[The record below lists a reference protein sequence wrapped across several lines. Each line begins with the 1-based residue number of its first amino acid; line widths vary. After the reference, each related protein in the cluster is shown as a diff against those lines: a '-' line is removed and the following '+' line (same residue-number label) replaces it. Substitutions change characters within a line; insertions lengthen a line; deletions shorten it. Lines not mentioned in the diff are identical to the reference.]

1 MPKNLKDV
9 ILEMKN
15 KTETGIGFI
24 SRDNY
29 VSFTYNEVYEH
40 ILKMS
45 SFLLNAGVKK
55 GDSVIFQIKETKE
68 FIFAFWACIL
78 NDYIAIPIERITNK
92 ASMNLLN
99 NIYIKQNFHIVYDTY
114 ERYLEQFE
122 NKICINKYEEC
133 SPCKINLSAGA
144 KQIAYIQYSSGSTG
158 IPKGVVLTH
167 ENILC
172 NVKAIINKV
181 HISNKDIGLSWLPL
195 SHDMGLIGFHIIPS
209 IIYADHYLMETKLFM
224 TNPQKWIELIDKYH
238 ITLTGA
244 PNFALEFISNYFEK
258 SKESIKTYSFDSLRI
273 IFNGAESIST
283 KTIMHFYNVFNDL
296 NLHSNVIYPVYGL
309 TEATLA
315 VTFPEENSPLETA
328 YIDVNNIKIGEK
340 VELLEKSN
348 HSEVVSVGSPLEG
361 NEVTIRNDEYA
372 VLEDLSLGHVCISG
386 GSVAEKYIIDDTYI
400 PTSDYS
406 FFDTGDIGYLNKN
419 NLYIIG
425 RENEIVINGKNYYL
439 IDAEAIIKKVFK
451 ENNIYSESY
460 LIPIYENNDIDLT
473 LFINAKY
480 SLEIIHVVECAKS
493 EVYSEVGIKIKKALF
508 IDEIPHTNSGKV
520 KRLELRSNYIN
531 KLYTNKCIK
540 LYSAHELEQLDDDK
554 HIILDLFQ
562 QNFGF
567 KPEPEDLLTN
577 YEIDSIDFYVYL
589 GQIEEYL
596 KLNFDMDQIWDCNSI
611 NEICEK
617 LLLIKQQTE

>member
-45 SFLLNAGVKK
+45 AFLLNAGVKK

-68 FIFAFWACIL
+68 FILAFWACIL

-386 GSVAEKYIIDDTYI
+386 GSVAEKYIIDEYNTKVSNTTYI
-400 PTSDYS
+400 AYGS
-406 FFDTGDIGYLNKN
+406 YLEKS
-419 NLYIIG
+419 LCLPEKYDDWIKSKSIST
-425 RENEIVINGKNYYL
+425 NGYYL
-439 IDAEAIIKKVFK
+439 IVGRFVP
-451 ENNIYSESY
+451 ENNYEFESEDPFEIDYQTFDQTCRHFDKIEVVYYDGDGEFIGDIYGKE
-460 LIPIYENNDIDLT
+460 EEIDYPDDS
-473 LFINAKY
+473 FG
-480 SLEIIHVVECAKS
+480 EHV
-493 EVYSEVGIKIKKALF
+493 
-508 IDEIPHTNSGKV
+508 
-520 KRLELRSNYIN
+520 
-531 KLYTNKCIK
+531 
-540 LYSAHELEQLDDDK
+540 
-554 HIILDLFQ
+554 LDLFRDK
-562 QNFGF
+562 NGNIV
-567 KPEPEDLLTN
+567 KRKVWIRNPYELTD
-577 YEIDSIDFYVYL
+577 YEITYNTDSYRYDTCKDIPGGID
-589 GQIEEYL
+589 
-596 KLNFDMDQIWDCNSI
+596 
-611 NEICEK
+611 
-617 LLLIKQQTE
+617 